1 MFGLLFA
8 SKNVAS
14 DTCLALNEFLQA
26 PANTTLDEFL
36 PCVDAETSNAALIS
50 VRENVGDVI
59 ELANSTVVTIQRAS
73 NFFGRGNGEL
83 LTLCNPIGGPP
94 DYLYSETCPEGTLP
108 ISQLPAVLAPY
119 VCMENMSNF
128 DCFTDGRWV
137 SSENNSTL
145 YELSQ
150 GADDLLGTIPMLSR
164 LANCSIVFD
173 TFNNFVNQRCRPLNR
188 ALRSMWISI
197 LLLSIFFTLLTALW
211 AVTNY
216 RNKHQRHMNKVEQ
229 YMATK
234 GRPI

>member
-1 MFGLLFA
+1 MIEVLI
-8 SKNVAS
+8 
-14 DTCLALNEFLQA
+14 
-26 PANTTLDEFL
+26 L
-36 PCVDAETSNAALIS
+36 PCI
-50 VRENVGDVI
+50 
-59 ELANSTVVTIQRAS
+59 
-73 NFFGRGNGEL
+73 
-83 LTLCNPIGGPP
+83 
-94 DYLYSETCPEGTLP
+94 
-108 ISQLPAVLAPY
+108 
-119 VCMENMSNF
+119 
-128 DCFTDGRWV
+128 
-137 SSENNSTL
+137 
-145 YELSQ
+145 

-197 LLLSIFFTLLTALW
+197 LLLSICFTLLTALW